1 MLSALWVSAALAGS
15 APLVEAH
22 AVALTTFSDEQG
34 APGVG
39 GGAAFGVNAFGPLW
53 MEAVLEGAWT
63 PVSGP
68 RVAMWP
74 RLRVFATP
82 RDETHR
88 AALSFAAGA
97 GIQILPTP
105 ARGQFD
111 LSTALDVRVAHN
123 VALRFEGGW
132 APTTT
137 TLGATR
143 FALAVVWSRR
153 RDDAPAVHEVASQP
167 WLPFPECRFVG
178 PTEAAEYFGDEVS
191 DHGPLPT
198 ASATA
203 PVAEGSR
210 VGSAAPSPKSDVW
223 VTPGS
228 GEIAPEE
235 LRFSEHTV
243 WARRLPPPM
252 TVVFALADATLSNVD
267 TAKIVSLAAAPGVV
281 WRVHGSYSI
290 EGDLELNRA
299 LGLARA
305 MAVRDA
311 LIGAGVPADHIVTT
325 DVVEPD
331 ADATAEAQRSATVLA
346 ELPREVSP

>member
-1 MLSALWVSAALAGS
+1 MLTAIWVATACAGS
-15 APLVEAH
+15 APLVEGH
-22 AVALTTFSDEQG
+22 AVALSTFSDEQG

-39 GGAAFGVNAFGPLW
+39 GGATFGVNAFGPLW

-63 PVSGP
+63 PLGGP

-82 RDETHR
+82 RDEAHR

-97 GIQILPTP
+97 GIQVLPTP

-137 TLGATR
+137 TLDTTR
-143 FALAVVWSRR
+143 FALGIVWSRR
-153 RDDAPAVHEVASQP
+153 RDEAPVVEQVASTP

-178 PTEAAEYFGDEVS
+178 PAEARAYFGDDIGRPS
-191 DHGPLPT
+191 TSLD
-198 ASATA
+198 
-203 PVAEGSR
+203 
-210 VGSAAPSPKSDVW
+210 AAPTLDAAPGPRVERTPPPAGAVW
-223 VTPGS
+223 ITAGS
-228 GEIAPEE
+228 GEIAPED
-235 LRFSEHTV
+235 LRFSGHTV
-243 WARRLPPPM
+243 WARRLPPPLS
-252 TVVFALADATLSNVD
+252 VVFALADATLSETD
-267 TAKIVSLAAAPGVV
+267 AERVSALAAAPGVV
-281 WRVHGSYSI
+281 WRVHGSYST
-290 EGDLELNRA
+290 EGDLVVNRA

-305 MAVRDA
+305 QAVRDV
-311 LIGAGVPADHIVTT
+311 LVRAGVPASRILSN

-331 ADATAEAQRSATVLA
+331 PGATPEAQRSATVVA
-346 ELPREVSP
+346 ELPPEVSP